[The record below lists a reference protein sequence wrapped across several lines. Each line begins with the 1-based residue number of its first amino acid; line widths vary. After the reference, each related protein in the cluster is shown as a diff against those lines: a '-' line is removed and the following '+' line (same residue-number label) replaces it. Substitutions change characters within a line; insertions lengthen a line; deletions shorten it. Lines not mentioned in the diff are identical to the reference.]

1 MPGRSKIKAALLRKL
16 KRIRIVILDVD
27 GVLTD
32 GSIIYDAE
40 GMEYKRFHVHD
51 GFGIFRGHEKG
62 LKFAIISGR
71 DSKVTTIRARRLKI
85 TEVYQGSEDKV
96 SAFRR
101 IIKKY
106 NLAADEV
113 CFIGDDEFDLPLLRL
128 VGVSAAPADALAK
141 VRREVHFVSAK
152 RGGRGAVREII
163 DMILAARTLL

>member
-1 MPGRSKIKAALLRKL
+1 MTSGYKLTPAFIRKL

-32 GSIIYDAE
+32 GSIIYDAN
-40 GMEYKRFHVHD
+40 GVEYKRFHVHD
-51 GFGIFRGHEKG
+51 GYGIFRGREKG

-71 DSKVTTIRARRLKI
+71 ISKVTEFRAQRLKI
-85 TEVYQGSEDKV
+85 TDVHQGSEDKV

-106 NLAADEV
+106 KLTPDEV
-113 CFIGDDEFDLPLLRL
+113 CFIGDDEFDLPLLQL
-128 VGVSAAPADALAK
+128 VGISAAPADAMSRVK
-141 VRREVHFVSAK
+141 REVDFVSGK

-163 DMILAARTLL
+163 DMILTAKKLL